1 MPSNIYTAHVRK
13 NFNKFYKNS
22 YFSMKKLIDKKI
34 LLVSSI
40 LLGLGILSGIIFF
53 FITTSLDKMIVK
65 NMMNEFVKIKTNVTF
80 STFINSF
87 KYNIIYIVIITLSS
101 LLVIFSPLVL
111 LINYYKGLTIG
122 FLISSTISTFKLKG
136 ILYFVAIL
144 FPHHIL
150 MSILLILYSS
160 IMFKLSSK
168 LLKVIYMNEPI
179 NLNIFIKKVLILFLT
194 SFIVCIIISLLEIYI
209 SPLLL
214 GLIA

>member
-1 MPSNIYTAHVRK
+1 
-13 NFNKFYKNS
+13 
-22 YFSMKKLIDKKI
+22 MKKLIDKKI
-34 LLVSSI
+34 IIVSSI

-150 MSILLILYSS
+150 MSILLIIYSS
-160 IMFKLSSK
+160 IMFKLSLK
-168 LLKVIYMNEPI
+168 LLKVMYMNEPI
-179 NLNIFIKKVLILFLT
+179 NLNIFIKKVLILFLI

>member
-1 MPSNIYTAHVRK
+1 
-13 NFNKFYKNS
+13 
-22 YFSMKKLIDKKI
+22 MKKLIDKKI

-160 IMFKLSSK
+160 IMFKLSLK

-179 NLNIFIKKVLILFLT
+179 NLNIFIKKVLILFIT
-194 SFIVCIIISLLEIYI
+194 SLIACIIISLLEIYI

>member
-1 MPSNIYTAHVRK
+1 
-13 NFNKFYKNS
+13 
-22 YFSMKKLIDKKI
+22 MKKLIDKKI

-65 NMMNEFVKIKTNVTF
+65 NMMNEFVSIKTNVTF

-160 IMFKLSSK
+160 IMFKLSLK

-179 NLNIFIKKVLILFLT
+179 NLNIFIKKVIILFIT
-194 SFIVCIIISLLEIYI
+194 SFIICIIISLLEIYI

>member
-1 MPSNIYTAHVRK
+1 
-13 NFNKFYKNS
+13 
-22 YFSMKKLIDKKI
+22 MKKLIDKKI
-34 LLVSSI
+34 LLVSSV

-65 NMMNEFVKIKTNVTF
+65 NMMNEFVSIKTNVTF

-160 IMFKLSSK
+160 IMFKLSLK
-168 LLKVIYMNEPI
+168 LLKVMYMNEPI

-194 SFIVCIIISLLEIYI
+194 SLIVCIIISLLEIYI

>member
-1 MPSNIYTAHVRK
+1 
-13 NFNKFYKNS
+13 
-22 YFSMKKLIDKKI
+22 MKKLIDKKI

-65 NMMNEFVKIKTNVTF
+65 NMMNEFVSIKTNVTF

-160 IMFKLSSK
+160 IMFKLSLK

-194 SFIVCIIISLLEIYI
+194 SLIICIIISLLEIYI

-214 GLIA
+214 SLIA

>member
-1 MPSNIYTAHVRK
+1 
-13 NFNKFYKNS
+13 
-22 YFSMKKLIDKKI
+22 MKKLIDKKI
-34 LLVSSI
+34 ILVSSI

-65 NMMNEFVKIKTNVTF
+65 NMMNEFVSIKTNVTF

-160 IMFKLSSK
+160 IMFKLSLK

-179 NLNIFIKKVLILFLT
+179 NLNIFIKKVLILFIT

-209 SPLLL
+209 IPLLL
-214 GLIA
+214 SLIA

>member
-1 MPSNIYTAHVRK
+1 
-13 NFNKFYKNS
+13 
-22 YFSMKKLIDKKI
+22 MKKLIDKKI

-65 NMMNEFVKIKTNVTF
+65 NMMNEFVNIKTNVTF

-160 IMFKLSSK
+160 IMFKLSLK
-168 LLKVIYMNEPI
+168 LLKVMYMNEPI

-194 SFIVCIIISLLEIYI
+194 SFIICIIISLLEIYI

>member
-1 MPSNIYTAHVRK
+1 
-13 NFNKFYKNS
+13 
-22 YFSMKKLIDKKI
+22 MKKLIDKKI
-34 LLVSSI
+34 IIVSSI

-65 NMMNEFVKIKTNVTF
+65 NMMNEFVSIKTNVTF

-136 ILYFVAIL
+136 ILYFVAML

-160 IMFKLSSK
+160 IMFKLSLK

-179 NLNIFIKKVLILFLT
+179 NLNIFIKKVLILFLI
-194 SFIVCIIISLLEIYI
+194 SFIICIIISLLEIYI

>member
-1 MPSNIYTAHVRK
+1 
-13 NFNKFYKNS
+13 
-22 YFSMKKLIDKKI
+22 MKKLIDKKI
-34 LLVSSI
+34 ILVSSI

-65 NMMNEFVKIKTNVTF
+65 NMMNEFVSIKTNVTF

-150 MSILLILYSS
+150 MSILLIIYSS
-160 IMFKLSSK
+160 IMFKLSLK

-179 NLNIFIKKVLILFLT
+179 NLNIFIKKVLILFIT
-194 SFIVCIIISLLEIYI
+194 SLIVCIIISLLEIYI

>member
-1 MPSNIYTAHVRK
+1 
-13 NFNKFYKNS
+13 
-22 YFSMKKLIDKKI
+22 MKKLIDKKI
-34 LLVSSI
+34 ILVSSI

-65 NMMNEFVKIKTNVTF
+65 NMMNEFVSIKTNVTF
-80 STFINSF
+80 NTFINSF

-160 IMFKLSSK
+160 IMFKLSLK

-194 SFIVCIIISLLEIYI
+194 SFIICIIISLLEIYI

>member
-1 MPSNIYTAHVRK
+1 
-13 NFNKFYKNS
+13 
-22 YFSMKKLIDKKI
+22 MKKLIDKKI

-65 NMMNEFVKIKTNVTF
+65 NMMNEFVSIKTNVTF

-136 ILYFVAIL
+136 ILYFVAML

-160 IMFKLSSK
+160 IMFKLSLK
-168 LLKVIYMNEPI
+168 LLKVTYMNESI
-179 NLNIFIKKVLILFLT
+179 NLNIFIKKVLILFLI
-194 SFIVCIIISLLEIYI
+194 SFIICIIISLLEIYI

>member
-1 MPSNIYTAHVRK
+1 
-13 NFNKFYKNS
+13 
-22 YFSMKKLIDKKI
+22 MKKLIDKKI

-65 NMMNEFVKIKTNVTF
+65 NMMNEFVSIKTNVTF

-150 MSILLILYSS
+150 MSILLIIYSS
-160 IMFKLSSK
+160 IMFKLSLK

-194 SFIVCIIISLLEIYI
+194 SLIICIIISLLEIYI

>member
-1 MPSNIYTAHVRK
+1 
-13 NFNKFYKNS
+13 
-22 YFSMKKLIDKKI
+22 MKKLIDKKI
-34 LLVSSI
+34 ILVSSI

-150 MSILLILYSS
+150 MSILLIIYSS
-160 IMFKLSSK
+160 IMFKLSLK
-168 LLKVIYMNEPI
+168 LLKVMYMNEPI

>member
-1 MPSNIYTAHVRK
+1 
-13 NFNKFYKNS
+13 
-22 YFSMKKLIDKKI
+22 MKKLIDKKI
-34 LLVSSI
+34 IIVSSI

-65 NMMNEFVKIKTNVTF
+65 NMMNEFVSIKTNVTF

-136 ILYFVAIL
+136 ILYFVAML

-160 IMFKLSSK
+160 IMFKLSLK
-168 LLKVIYMNEPI
+168 LLKVTYMNESI

>member
-1 MPSNIYTAHVRK
+1 
-13 NFNKFYKNS
+13 
-22 YFSMKKLIDKKI
+22 MKKLIDKKI
-34 LLVSSI
+34 ILVSSI

-65 NMMNEFVKIKTNVTF
+65 NMMNEFVSIKTNVTF

-160 IMFKLSSK
+160 IMFKLSLK

-194 SFIVCIIISLLEIYI
+194 SFIICIIISLLEIYI

>member
-1 MPSNIYTAHVRK
+1 
-13 NFNKFYKNS
+13 
-22 YFSMKKLIDKKI
+22 MKKLIDKKI
-34 LLVSSI
+34 IIVSSI

-65 NMMNEFVKIKTNVTF
+65 NMMNEFVSIKTNVTF

-150 MSILLILYSS
+150 MSILLIIYSS
-160 IMFKLSSK
+160 IMFKLSLK

>member
-1 MPSNIYTAHVRK
+1 
-13 NFNKFYKNS
+13 
-22 YFSMKKLIDKKI
+22 MKKLIDKKI

-65 NMMNEFVKIKTNVTF
+65 NMMNEFVSIKTNVTF

-160 IMFKLSSK
+160 IMFKLSLK

-194 SFIVCIIISLLEIYI
+194 SLIVCIIISLLEIYI

>member
-1 MPSNIYTAHVRK
+1 
-13 NFNKFYKNS
+13 
-22 YFSMKKLIDKKI
+22 MKKLIDKKI
-34 LLVSSI
+34 ILVSSI

-122 FLISSTISTFKLKG
+122 FLISSTLSTFKLKG

-160 IMFKLSSK
+160 IMFKLSLK

>member
-1 MPSNIYTAHVRK
+1 
-13 NFNKFYKNS
+13 
-22 YFSMKKLIDKKI
+22 MKKLIDKKI
-34 LLVSSI
+34 ILVSSI

-65 NMMNEFVKIKTNVTF
+65 NMMNEFVSIKTNVTF

-150 MSILLILYSS
+150 MSILLIIYSS
-160 IMFKLSSK
+160 IMFKLSLK

-194 SFIVCIIISLLEIYI
+194 SFIVCIIITLLEIYI

-214 GLIA
+214 SLIA

>member
-1 MPSNIYTAHVRK
+1 
-13 NFNKFYKNS
+13 
-22 YFSMKKLIDKKI
+22 MKKLIDKKI

-65 NMMNEFVKIKTNVTF
+65 NMMNEFVSIKTNVTF

-160 IMFKLSSK
+160 IMFKLSLK

-179 NLNIFIKKVLILFLT
+179 NLNIFIKKVLIFFIT
-194 SFIVCIIISLLEIYI
+194 SFIICIIISLLEIYI

>member
-1 MPSNIYTAHVRK
+1 
-13 NFNKFYKNS
+13 
-22 YFSMKKLIDKKI
+22 MKKLIDKKI
-34 LLVSSI
+34 ILVSSI

-65 NMMNEFVKIKTNVTF
+65 NMMNEFVNIKTNVTF

-122 FLISSTISTFKLKG
+122 FLISSIISTFKLKG
-136 ILYFVAIL
+136 IPYFVAIL

-150 MSILLILYSS
+150 MCILLILYSS
-160 IMFKLSSK
+160 IMFKLSLK
-168 LLKVIYMNEPI
+168 LLKVIYMNETI
-179 NLNIFIKKVLILFLT
+179 NLNIFIKKVLILFIISL
-194 SFIVCIIISLLEIYI
+194 IICIIISLLEIYI

>member
-1 MPSNIYTAHVRK
+1 M
-13 NFNKFYKNS
+13 NKFKS
-22 YFSMKKLIDKKI
+22 TLIYFSMKKLIDKKI

-65 NMMNEFVKIKTNVTF
+65 NMMNEFVSIKTNVTF

-150 MSILLILYSS
+150 MSILLIIYSS
-160 IMFKLSSK
+160 IMFKLSLK
-168 LLKVIYMNEPI
+168 LLKVMYMNEPI
-179 NLNIFIKKVLILFLT
+179 NLNIFIKKVLILFIISL
-194 SFIVCIIISLLEIYI
+194 IICIIISLLEIYI

-214 GLIA
+214 SLIV

>member
-1 MPSNIYTAHVRK
+1 
-13 NFNKFYKNS
+13 
-22 YFSMKKLIDKKI
+22 MKKLIDKKI

-65 NMMNEFVKIKTNVTF
+65 NMMNEFVSIKTNVTF

-150 MSILLILYSS
+150 MSILLIIYSS
-160 IMFKLSSK
+160 IMFKLSLK
-168 LLKVIYMNEPI
+168 LLKVTYMNETI
-179 NLNIFIKKVLILFLT
+179 NLNIFIKKVLILFIT
-194 SFIVCIIISLLEIYI
+194 SFIICIIISLLEIYI

>member
-1 MPSNIYTAHVRK
+1 
-13 NFNKFYKNS
+13 
-22 YFSMKKLIDKKI
+22 MKKLINKKI

-150 MSILLILYSS
+150 MSILLIIYSS
-160 IMFKLSSK
+160 IMFKLSLK

>member
-1 MPSNIYTAHVRK
+1 
-13 NFNKFYKNS
+13 
-22 YFSMKKLIDKKI
+22 MKKLIDKKI
-34 LLVSSI
+34 ILVSSI

-65 NMMNEFVKIKTNVTF
+65 NMMNEFVSIKTNVTF

-136 ILYFVAIL
+136 ILYYVAIL

-160 IMFKLSSK
+160 IMFKLSLK

-179 NLNIFIKKVLILFLT
+179 NLNIFIKKVLILFIT

-214 GLIA
+214 SLIA

>member
-1 MPSNIYTAHVRK
+1 
-13 NFNKFYKNS
+13 
-22 YFSMKKLIDKKI
+22 MKKLIDKKI
-34 LLVSSI
+34 ILVSSI

-65 NMMNEFVKIKTNVTF
+65 NMMNEFVSIKTNVTF

-150 MSILLILYSS
+150 MSILLIIYSS
-160 IMFKLSSK
+160 IMFKLSLK

-194 SFIVCIIISLLEIYI
+194 SLIVCIIISLLEIYI

>member
-1 MPSNIYTAHVRK
+1 
-13 NFNKFYKNS
+13 
-22 YFSMKKLIDKKI
+22 MKKLIDKKI
-34 LLVSSI
+34 ILVSSI

-65 NMMNEFVKIKTNVTF
+65 NMMNEFVNIKTNVTF

-150 MSILLILYSS
+150 MSILLIIYSS
-160 IMFKLSSK
+160 IMFKLSLK
-168 LLKVIYMNEPI
+168 LLKVMYMNEPI

-194 SFIVCIIISLLEIYI
+194 SFIVCIIISILEIYI

>member
-1 MPSNIYTAHVRK
+1 
-13 NFNKFYKNS
+13 
-22 YFSMKKLIDKKI
+22 MKKLIDKKI

-65 NMMNEFVKIKTNVTF
+65 NMMNEFVSIKTNVTF

-160 IMFKLSSK
+160 IMFKLSLK

-194 SFIVCIIISLLEIYI
+194 SLIICIIISLLEIYI

>member
-1 MPSNIYTAHVRK
+1 
-13 NFNKFYKNS
+13 
-22 YFSMKKLIDKKI
+22 MKKLIDKKI
-34 LLVSSI
+34 IIVSSI

-65 NMMNEFVKIKTNVTF
+65 NMMNEFVSIKTNVTF

-136 ILYFVAIL
+136 ILYFVALL

-160 IMFKLSSK
+160 IMFKLSLK
-168 LLKVIYMNEPI
+168 LLKVTYMNESI
-179 NLNIFIKKVLILFLT
+179 NLNIFIKKVLILFLI
-194 SFIVCIIISLLEIYI
+194 SLIACIIISLLEIYI

>member
-1 MPSNIYTAHVRK
+1 
-13 NFNKFYKNS
+13 
-22 YFSMKKLIDKKI
+22 MKKLIDKKI

-65 NMMNEFVKIKTNVTF
+65 NMMNEFVSIKTNVTF

-160 IMFKLSSK
+160 IMFKLSLK

-194 SFIVCIIISLLEIYI
+194 SLIICIIISLLKIYI

>member
-1 MPSNIYTAHVRK
+1 
-13 NFNKFYKNS
+13 
-22 YFSMKKLIDKKI
+22 MKKLIDKKI
-34 LLVSSI
+34 ILVSSI

-65 NMMNEFVKIKTNVTF
+65 NMMNEFVNIKTNVTF

-150 MSILLILYSS
+150 MSIFLILYSS
-160 IMFKLSSK
+160 IMFKLSLK

-179 NLNIFIKKVLILFLT
+179 NLNIFIKKVIILFIT

>member
-1 MPSNIYTAHVRK
+1 
-13 NFNKFYKNS
+13 
-22 YFSMKKLIDKKI
+22 MKKLIDKKI
-34 LLVSSI
+34 ILVSSI

-160 IMFKLSSK
+160 IMFKLSLK

-179 NLNIFIKKVLILFLT
+179 NLNIFIKKVLILFIT

-214 GLIA
+214 SLIA

>member
-1 MPSNIYTAHVRK
+1 
-13 NFNKFYKNS
+13 
-22 YFSMKKLIDKKI
+22 MKKLIDKKI
-34 LLVSSI
+34 LLVSSV

-65 NMMNEFVKIKTNVTF
+65 NMMNEFVSIKTNVTF

-160 IMFKLSSK
+160 IMFKLSLK

-194 SFIVCIIISLLEIYI
+194 SLIICIIISLLEIYI

>member
-1 MPSNIYTAHVRK
+1 
-13 NFNKFYKNS
+13 
-22 YFSMKKLIDKKI
+22 MKKLIDKKI
-34 LLVSSI
+34 LLVSSV

-65 NMMNEFVKIKTNVTF
+65 NMMNEFVNIKTNVTF

-160 IMFKLSSK
+160 IMFKLSLK
-168 LLKVIYMNEPI
+168 LLKVMYMNEPI

-194 SFIVCIIISLLEIYI
+194 SLIICIIISLLEIYI

>member
-1 MPSNIYTAHVRK
+1 
-13 NFNKFYKNS
+13 
-22 YFSMKKLIDKKI
+22 MKKLIDKKI
-34 LLVSSI
+34 ILVSSI
-40 LLGLGILSGIIFF
+40 LIGLGILSGIIFF

-65 NMMNEFVKIKTNVTF
+65 NMMNEFVSIKTNVTF

-87 KYNIIYIVIITLSS
+87 KYNIIYIVIITISS

-150 MSILLILYSS
+150 MSILLIIYSS
-160 IMFKLSSK
+160 IMFKLSLK
-168 LLKVIYMNEPI
+168 LLKVMYMNEPI
-179 NLNIFIKKVLILFLT
+179 NLNIFIKKVLILFIT
-194 SFIVCIIISLLEIYI
+194 SFIICIIISLLEIYI

-214 GLIA
+214 SLIA

>member
-1 MPSNIYTAHVRK
+1 
-13 NFNKFYKNS
+13 
-22 YFSMKKLIDKKI
+22 MKKLIDKKI

-160 IMFKLSSK
+160 IMFKLSLK

-194 SFIVCIIISLLEIYI
+194 SFIICIIISLLEIYI

>member
-1 MPSNIYTAHVRK
+1 
-13 NFNKFYKNS
+13 
-22 YFSMKKLIDKKI
+22 MKKLIDKKI

-65 NMMNEFVKIKTNVTF
+65 NMMNEFVSIKTNVTF

-160 IMFKLSSK
+160 IMFKLSLK
-168 LLKVIYMNEPI
+168 LLKVMYMNEPI

-194 SFIVCIIISLLEIYI
+194 SFIICIIISLLEIYI

>member
-1 MPSNIYTAHVRK
+1 
-13 NFNKFYKNS
+13 
-22 YFSMKKLIDKKI
+22 MKKLIDKKI

-136 ILYFVAIL
+136 ILYFVAML

-160 IMFKLSSK
+160 IMFKLSLK

-194 SFIVCIIISLLEIYI
+194 SLIVCIIISLLEIYI

>member
-1 MPSNIYTAHVRK
+1 
-13 NFNKFYKNS
+13 
-22 YFSMKKLIDKKI
+22 MKKLIDKKI
-34 LLVSSI
+34 ILVSSI

-150 MSILLILYSS
+150 MSILLIFYSS
-160 IMFKLSSK
+160 IMFKLSLK
-168 LLKVIYMNEPI
+168 LLKVTYMNESI
-179 NLNIFIKKVLILFLT
+179 NLNIFIKKVLILFLI
-194 SFIVCIIISLLEIYI
+194 SLIACIIITLLEIYI

-214 GLIA
+214 SLIA

>member
-1 MPSNIYTAHVRK
+1 
-13 NFNKFYKNS
+13 
-22 YFSMKKLIDKKI
+22 MKKLIDKKI
-34 LLVSSI
+34 ILVSSI

-101 LLVIFSPLVL
+101 LLVIFSPLVF

-160 IMFKLSSK
+160 IMFKLSLK

-179 NLNIFIKKVLILFLT
+179 NLNIFIKKVLILFIT
-194 SFIVCIIISLLEIYI
+194 SLIACIIISLLEIYI